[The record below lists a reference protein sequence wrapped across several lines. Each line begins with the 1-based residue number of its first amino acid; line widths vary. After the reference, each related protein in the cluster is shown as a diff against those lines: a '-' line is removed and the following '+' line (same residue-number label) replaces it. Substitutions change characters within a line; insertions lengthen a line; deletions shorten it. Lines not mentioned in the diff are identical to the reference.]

1 MQDHFRLCMTSK
13 VIDHAPPSAQTP
25 HDASMMEQPVAIT
38 YLIKFNVRP
47 EQRDAFL
54 TLLDGVLDQM
64 RHEPM
69 FHEAVLHQDPEDQN
83 RFMLYET
90 WEDHEDVLQV
100 QLHRPYRKAW
110 HEALPKLLTSERD
123 IAIWQ
128 PLRADRALAS
138 K

>member
-1 MQDHFRLCMTSK
+1 M
-13 VIDHAPPSAQTP
+13 
-25 HDASMMEQPVAIT
+25 AIT
-38 YLIKFNVRP
+38 YVIKFDVRAD
-47 EQRDAFL
+47 QRDAFVA
-54 TLLDGVLDQM
+54 LLNEVLDQM

-69 FHEAVLHQDPEDQN
+69 FHEAVLHQDPEDAN

-110 HEALPKLLTSERD
+110 HEALPALLIGERD

-128 PLRADRALAS
+128 PLRTDHAARRASYSAAI
-138 K
+138 